1 MRKRRIVVLV
11 MALFMLV
18 MSAAPALAAAGGT
31 DRPRP
36 GIPAN
41 PPGQDFNDHE
51 QRPAHAADPVTGP
64 VRDI

>member
-18 MSAAPALAAAGGT
+18 MSAAPALAVT

-36 GIPAN
+36 VPPGT
-41 PPGQDFNDHE
+41 PPGQVDNEHE
-51 QRPAHAADPVTGP
+51 QRPPNAVTPVTGP
-64 VRDI
+64 VRDPGTA